1 MKPLQYVLLGA
12 TLGVVAT
19 MQFLS
24 APRRQEEASTSAGT
38 PTPVVPKDGKARAKD
53 PAVSSHEASPL
64 WQKLSDPKVSWQ
76 DRIEAVR
83 SLPQGLHEQ
92 AVADLVAFLKE
103 APTGSRNDWYL
114 VCNEIMEVLR
124 KRNLAPSTYTG
135 HMLGLIQSESA
146 DPVIRD
152 YAAQTLAQWI
162 ANLDPTLGNEQ
173 DVVKVEAAFGAML
186 GEVANPANRELTLPG
201 TTLHALADAV
211 INGGT
216 FGSVQKG
223 QLAQAA
229 FRAAANEAGM
239 ATFNRASALQVC
251 ARLEVPGV
259 TDLCRMLLQNP
270 DTPPDLQLSAIAAL
284 GQTGGAGDDAI
295 LERLVHDDRFAYAAR
310 TALARLQ
317 AP

>member
-1 MKPLQYVLLGA
+1 MKPLQYLLLGA

-24 APRRQEEASTSAGT
+24 TPRRQEEAWTSNGT
-38 PTPVVPKDGKARAKD
+38 PTPGTPKDDQAGLTD
-53 PAVSSHEASPL
+53 PAATSREASPL
-64 WQKLSDPKVSWQ
+64 WQKLSDPSVPWQ
-76 DRIEAVR
+76 DRVEAVR

-92 AVADLVAFLKE
+92 AVAELVAFLKE
-103 APTGSRNDWYL
+103 APAGSRNDWYL

-124 KRNLAPSTYTG
+124 KRNLAPGTYTG
-135 HMLGLIQSESA
+135 HMLGLIESDSA

-162 ANLDPTLGNEQ
+162 ANLDPSLGHEQ
-173 DVVKVEAAFGAML
+173 DVVKVEGAFGAML
-186 GEVANPANRELTLPG
+186 GVVADPANRELTLPG

-211 INGGT
+211 INGGA

-229 FRAAANEAGM
+229 FKAAANEAGM

-251 ARLEVPGV
+251 ARLEALGV
-259 TDLCRMLLQNP
+259 TELCRNLLQDS

-284 GQTGGAGDDAI
+284 GQTGETHDGPL
-295 LERLVHDDRFAYAAR
+295 LERLVQDDRYSYAAR
-310 TALARLQ
+310 AALARLQ